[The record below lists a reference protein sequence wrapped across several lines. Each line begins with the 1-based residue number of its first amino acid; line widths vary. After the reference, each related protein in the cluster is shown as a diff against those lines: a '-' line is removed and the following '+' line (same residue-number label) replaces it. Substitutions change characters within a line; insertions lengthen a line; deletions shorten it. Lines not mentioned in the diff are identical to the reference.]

1 MIQIA
6 FLYSEQSFALFAKRL
21 CSIFEHHL
29 SSLSEN
35 RKISK
40 GRKWRRKNLGHLIFW
55 SWSRFFWKKNTES
68 NICPNRITANKSKCS
83 FFEHS
88 FTAKFFESF
97 ALFAKLLRSIFEHE
111 YHLSSLSENRKISKG
126 RKWRRKNLGHL
137 IFWSWSNFFWKKN
150 TEESNIWSKSHSF
163 TANKVLHC
171 LQNVYA
177 VFLSI
182 ICHHFQKI
190 AKSQK
195 EENEEEKISGT

>member
-55 SWSRFFWKKNTES
+55 SWSNFFWKKNTEES
-68 NICPNRITANKSKCS
+68 NIEIQIAFLYS
-83 FFEHS
+83 EQ
-88 FTAKFFESF
+88 SF
-97 ALFAKLLRSIFEHE
+97 ALFAKLLRSIFEH
-111 YHLSSLSENRKISKG
+111 HLSSLSENRKISKG